1 MDEQFE
7 IPQHSPS
14 KDNTIEAD
22 TQLNHTQNQV
32 AAEHNINIET
42 DQVVMV
48 KRAEEDNFSKTNLT
62 VTFTDQTITPD

>member
-42 DQVVMV
+42 D
-48 KRAEEDNFSKTNLT
+48 
-62 VTFTDQTITPD
+62 

>member
-7 IPQHSPS
+7 KPQHSPT

-32 AAEHNINIET
+32 AAEHNINIES
-42 DQVVMV
+42 D
-48 KRAEEDNFSKTNLT
+48 
-62 VTFTDQTITPD
+62 

>member
-7 IPQHSPS
+7 KPQHSLS

-32 AAEHNINIET
+32 AAEHNINI
-42 DQVVMV
+42 
-48 KRAEEDNFSKTNLT
+48 
-62 VTFTDQTITPD
+62 